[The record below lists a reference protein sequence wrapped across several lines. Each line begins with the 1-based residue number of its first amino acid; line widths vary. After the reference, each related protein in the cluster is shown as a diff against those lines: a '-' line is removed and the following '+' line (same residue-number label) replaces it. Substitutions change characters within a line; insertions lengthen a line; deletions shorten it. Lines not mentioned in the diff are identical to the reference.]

1 MIGDVTG
8 ILLAGGKSRR
18 MGEDKRFLLIGEE
31 TLFERTLAVL
41 QSIFQAVCVVIA
53 QDSPSLEADVPVVRD
68 LVAGC
73 GSLGGLYTG
82 LRQAHTEYVFV
93 VACDMP
99 FLNPILVRHMVSLKD
114 KTDIVMVRLEQG
126 LQPTHALYSRRCLPV
141 IEGMLQARLL
151 KIQYLATHQSLHT
164 RLVAESELR
173 KIDHEGLSFINVN
186 TPADLDAARMRHARG
201 TDSASSA

>member
-18 MGEDKRFLLIGEE
+18 MGEDKRFLRIGEH

-41 QSIFQAVCVVIA
+41 QSIFQTVCVVIA
-53 QDSPSLEADVPVVRD
+53 QDSPPLEAEVPVVRD
-68 LVAGC
+68 LVADC

-82 LRQAHTEYVFV
+82 LKQAHTEYVFV

-99 FLNPILVRHMVSLKD
+99 FLNPTLVRHVVSLKD
-114 KTDIVMVRLEQG
+114 KADIVMVRLERG
-126 LQPTHALYSRRCLPV
+126 LQPAHALYSRRCLPV
-141 IEGMLQARLL
+141 IEEMLHARQL
-151 KIQYLATHQSLHT
+151 KIQHLATHPSLHI

-173 KIDHEGLSFINVN
+173 EIDHEGLSFININ
-186 TPADLDAARMRHARG
+186 TPADLDAARMQSARG
-201 TDSASSA
+201 TDPASSA

>member
-41 QSIFQAVCVVIA
+41 QSIFQTVCVVIA

-82 LRQAHTEYVFV
+82 LRQAHTEHVFV

-99 FLNPILVRHMVSLKD
+99 FLNPILVRHLVSLKD

-141 IEGMLQARLL
+141 IEGMLQARQL

-164 RLVAESELR
+164 RLVAESELW

-186 TPADLDAARMRHARG
+186 TPADLDAARVRHARG
-201 TDSASSA
+201 TDPASSA

>member
-1 MIGDVTG
+1 MIDDVTG

-18 MGEDKRFLLIGEE
+18 MGEDKRFLLVGEQ

-41 QSIFQAVCVVIA
+41 QSIFQTVCVVIA
-53 QDSPSLEADVPVVRD
+53 QDSPPLKAEVPVFRD

-82 LRQAHTEYVFV
+82 FKQAHTEYVFV

-99 FLNPILVRHMVSLKD
+99 FLNPILVRYMVSLRD

-126 LQPTHALYSRRCLPV
+126 LQPTHALYGRRCLPV
-141 IEGMLQARLL
+141 IEGMLQARQL
-151 KIQYLATHQSLHT
+151 KIQDLATHRSLHV
-164 RLVAESELR
+164 RLVAERELR

-201 TDSASSA
+201 TDPASSA

>member
-41 QSIFQAVCVVIA
+41 QSIFQTVCVVIA

-201 TDSASSA
+201 TDPASSA

>member
-18 MGEDKRFLLIGEE
+18 MGEDKRFLLVGEQ

-41 QSIFQAVCVVIA
+41 QSIFETVCVVIA
-53 QDSPSLEADVPVVRD
+53 QDSPPLKAEVPVFRD
-68 LVAGC
+68 LIAGC

-82 LRQAHTEYVFV
+82 LKQAHTEYAFV

-99 FLNPILVRHMVSLKD
+99 FLNPILVRYLVSLRD

-201 TDSASSA
+201 TDPSSSA

>member
-8 ILLAGGKSRR
+8 ILLAGGKSTR
-18 MGEDKRFLLIGEE
+18 MGEDKRFLLVGER

-41 QSIFQAVCVVIA
+41 RSIFQTVCVVIA
-53 QDSPSLEADVPVVRD
+53 QDSPPLEAEVPVVRD
-68 LVAGC
+68 FVADC

-82 LRQAHTEYVFV
+82 LKQAHTEYVFV

-99 FLNPILVRHMVSLKD
+99 FLNPALVRHVVSFKD

-141 IEGMLQARLL
+141 IEGMLQARQL

-173 KIDHEGLSFINVN
+173 KIDHKGLSFINVN
-186 TPADLDAARMRHARG
+186 TPADLDAARVRHARG
-201 TDSASSA
+201 TDPASSA

>member
-18 MGEDKRFLLIGEE
+18 MGEDKRFLLIGEH

-41 QSIFQAVCVVIA
+41 QSIFQTVCVVIA
-53 QDSPSLEADVPVVRD
+53 QDSPPLEAGVPVVRD

-82 LRQAHTEYVFV
+82 LKHTHTEYVFA

-99 FLNPILVRHMVSLKD
+99 FLNPTLVRHMVSLKD
-114 KTDIVMVRLEQG
+114 KADIVMVRLEQG

-141 IEGMLQARLL
+141 IEGMLHARQL
-151 KIQYLATHQSLHT
+151 KIQYLATHPSLHT
-164 RLVAESELR
+164 RLVSDSELR
-173 KIDHEGLSFINVN
+173 MIDHEGLSFINVN

-201 TDSASSA
+201 TDPASSA